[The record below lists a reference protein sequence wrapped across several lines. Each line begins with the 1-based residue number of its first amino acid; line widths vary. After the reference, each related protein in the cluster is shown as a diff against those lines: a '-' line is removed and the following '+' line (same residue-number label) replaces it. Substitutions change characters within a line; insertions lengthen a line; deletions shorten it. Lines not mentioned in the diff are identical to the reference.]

1 MLFIAATTFTLTS
14 CSCTDRFRC
23 GRSRSAKISCA
34 IETVDLRRLVVSASP
49 APRSAARESSAATK
63 TIAATGFLLAGF
75 VDLKLTAFDIQ
86 TVKFSNGS
94 CRVISRPEFDESETS
109 GTARFPF
116 GDNAGGGR
124 PIDLLGEQLQQ
135 ALIGHA
141 KRKISYIE
149 FCHLRS
155 SVGLIDLCGWM
166 QLRGT

>member
-1 MLFIAATTFTLTS
+1 
-14 CSCTDRFRC
+14 
-23 GRSRSAKISCA
+23 
-34 IETVDLRRLVVSASP
+34 
-49 APRSAARESSAATK
+49 
-63 TIAATGFLLAGF
+63 LLARF

-116 GDNAGGGR
+116 GDNAGRGR
-124 PIDLLGEQLQQ
+124 LIALLGKQLQQ

-149 FCHLRS
+149 FRHLRS
-155 SVGLIDLCGWM
+155 SVLV
-166 QLRGT
+166 

>member
-14 CSCTDRFRC
+14 CSRTDRFRC
-23 GRSRSAKISCA
+23 RCTLSAKIYRA
-34 IETVDLRRLVVSASP
+34 IQTVDLGQRNLVVSTSSS
-49 APRSAARESSAATK
+49 PRSAARKSSSATR
-63 TIAATGFLLAGF
+63 TIAATGFLLACF

-124 PIDLLGEQLQQ
+124 PIDLRGEQLQQ

-141 KRKISYIE
+141 KRQISYIE

-155 SVGLIDLCGWM
+155 SVLV
-166 QLRGT
+166 